1 MSVDKGI
8 ATDAIYLDLCKVLD
22 TVLHN
27 ILVAKLEK
35 NGFGGWTTHWIRNW
49 LDGCTQSVV
58 VSDSMSKWRP
68 VTSGVPQGSVLGPVL
83 FNIFVVDM
91 DCGIELSAS
100 LQTPPS

>member
-49 LDGCTQSVV
+49 LDGRTQRVAV
-58 VSDSMSKWRP
+58 NGSMSRWRP
-68 VTSGVPQGSVLGPVL
+68 VMSGIPQGLVFRSVL
-83 FNIFVVDM
+83 FNIFVGNKDSE
-91 DCGIELSAS
+91 IEC
-100 LQTPPS
+100 TPS